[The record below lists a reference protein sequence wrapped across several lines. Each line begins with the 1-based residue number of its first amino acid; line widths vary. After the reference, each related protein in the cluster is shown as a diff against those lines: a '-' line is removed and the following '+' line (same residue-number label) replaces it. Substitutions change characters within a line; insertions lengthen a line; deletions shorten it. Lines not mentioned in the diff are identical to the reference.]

1 MNKSEKIIASMK
13 QEYKTKLRLKK
24 LIMGDLFYKL
34 NRKTSK
40 LRTLSS
46 SLVNLLIL
54 ILSTKMNE
62 LNIILTKK
70 L

>member
-54 ILSTKMNE
+54 IFSTKMNE